1 MSVVNTNTNAVKVQ
15 AALVQS
21 TRNIDQTMASLSTG
35 KRINS
40 AADDAAGSAIGT
52 KLATQSR
59 SLNMAVRNTND
70 GISMMQ
76 TADGAAG
83 GIQDM
88 LYRMKELAVQA
99 VNDTYSADERFVLND
114 EFQHL
119 ESQIRDT
126 VANTT
131 WSSTSLRPMKL
142 LDGSLNEG
150 SGVAT
155 YHIGAMAGDGV
166 AVTFADFDLSS
177 QPLTTVRS
185 LSTASDASTALTSI
199 DGAINQVS
207 SARATWGAA
216 MNRLVHA
223 GDNATQVSRNLV
235 ESHSRIMDT
244 DYAQATAEL
253 ARSMILNEAGSAML
267 SQANQQPYYVL
278 ALLS

>member
-1 MSVVNTNTNAVKVQ
+1 MPTVNTNINALKAQ
-15 AALVQS
+15 SALAHS
-21 TRNIDQTMASLSTG
+21 HRHLTQTMAELSTS

-40 AADDAAGSAIGT
+40 ASDDAAGSAISA

-59 SLNMAVRNTND
+59 SMDMAVRNTND

-83 GIQDM
+83 GIQNM

-99 VNDTYSADERFVLND
+99 INDTNSADERTALNN

-126 VANTT
+126 VSNTT
-131 WSSTSLRPMKL
+131 WNSMKL
-142 LDGSLNEG
+142 LDGSLNSN

-155 YHIGAMAGDGV
+155 YHVGAAAGDGV
-166 AVTFADFDLSS
+166 AVTYADFDLSA
-177 QPLTTVRS
+177 QPLTTSRAIDTGVN
-185 LSTASDASTALTSI
+185 ANNALTSI
-199 DGAINQVS
+199 DGAINQIS
-207 SARATWGAA
+207 TARATWGAA

-223 GDNATQVSRNLV
+223 GDNAMNVSQKLL
-235 ESHSRIMDT
+235 ESRSRIMDT

-253 ARSMILNEAGSAML
+253 ARSMILDQAGSAML

>member
-1 MSVVNTNTNAVKVQ
+1 MSVVNTNTNALRVEG
-15 AALVQS
+15 ALVQN
-21 TRNIDQTMASLSTG
+21 TRLLDHTMAKLSTG

-40 AADDAAGSAIGT
+40 AADDAAGSAIGA
-52 KLATQSR
+52 KLATQAK

-99 VNDTYSADERFVLND
+99 GNDTYSADERFVLND

-131 WSSTSLRPMKL
+131 WNSMKL
-142 LDGSLNEG
+142 LDGSLNSN

-155 YHIGAMAGDGV
+155 YHVGAAAGDGV
-166 AVTFADFDLSS
+166 AVTFADFDLSA
-177 QPLTTVRS
+177 QPLTTARTID
-185 LSTASDASTALTSI
+185 TASNASTALTSI
-199 DGAINQVS
+199 DGAINQIS
-207 SARATWGAA
+207 TARATWGAA

-235 ESHSRIMDT
+235 ESQSRIMDT

-253 ARSMILNEAGSAML
+253 ARAMIMNEAGSAML

>member
-1 MSVVNTNTNAVKVQ
+1 MSVVNTNTNALR
-15 AALVQS
+15 AEGALVQN
-21 TRNIDQTMASLSTG
+21 TRRLDQTLATLSTG

-40 AADDAAGSAIGT
+40 SADDAAGSAIST

-99 VNDTYSADERFVLND
+99 GNDSYSAEDRYVLND

-131 WSSTSLRPMKL
+131 WNSMKL
-142 LDGSLNEG
+142 LDGSLNSN

-155 YHIGAMAGDGV
+155 YHVGAAARDGV
-166 AVTFADFDLSS
+166 AVTFADFDLSA
-177 QPLTTVRS
+177 QPLTTARMID
-185 LSTASDASTALTSI
+185 TASNASNALTSI
-199 DGAINQVS
+199 DGAINQIS
-207 SARATWGAA
+207 TARATWGAA
-216 MNRLVHA
+216 MSRLVHA

-253 ARSMILNEAGSAML
+253 ARAMILDQAGSAML
-267 SQANQQPYYVL
+267 TQANQQPYYVL

>member
-1 MSVVNTNTNAVKVQ
+1 MSVVNTNTNALR
-15 AALVQS
+15 AEGALVQN
-21 TRNIDQTMASLSTG
+21 TRRLDQAMASLSTG

-99 VNDTYSADERFVLND
+99 VNDTYSASERTVLND

-126 VANTT
+126 VTNTT
-131 WSSTSLRPMKL
+131 WNSMRL
-142 LDGSLNEG
+142 LDGSLNSN

-155 YHIGAMAGDGV
+155 YHVGALAGDGV
-166 AVTFADFDLSS
+166 AVTFADFDLST

-185 LSTASDASTALTSI
+185 LSTSSNASTALTSI

-244 DYAQATAEL
+244 DYAQATADL
-253 ARSMILNEAGSAML
+253 ARTMILNEAGSAML

>member
-1 MSVVNTNTNAVKVQ
+1 MTIVNSNIKALAVKQ
-15 AALVQS
+15 ALVLNQRALS
-21 TRNIDQTMASLSTG
+21 NAMEQLSTG

-40 AADDAAGSAIGT
+40 SSDDAAGSAISS
-52 KLATQSR
+52 KLTTQAR

-83 GIQDM
+83 GIQEM

-99 VNDTYSADERFVLND
+99 VNDTNSASERTALNT
-114 EFQHL
+114 EFQSL
-119 ESQIRDT
+119 ETQIRNT

-131 WSSTSLRPMKL
+131 WNGMVL
-142 LDGSLNEG
+142 LDGTVGNAGTVGYHVGAASND
-150 SGVAT
+150 SVSVT
-155 YHIGAMAGDGV
+155 Y
-166 AVTFADFDLSS
+166 ADFDLAA
-177 QPLTTVRS
+177 QPLTTARTIDTGVNATS
-185 LSTASDASTALTSI
+185 ALTSI
-199 DGAINQVS
+199 DGAINQIS
-207 SARATWGAA
+207 RARATWGAA

-223 GDNATQVSRNLV
+223 GDNATNVSMNLS
-235 ESHSRIMDT
+235 ESNSRIMDT
-244 DYAQATAEL
+244 DYAQTTAEM

>member
-1 MSVVNTNTNAVKVQ
+1 MTIVNTNIQAMSAQNAL
-15 AALVQS
+15 ALNNRSMSEATTQL
-21 TRNIDQTMASLSTG
+21 TTG

-40 AADDAAGSAIGT
+40 AADDAAGSAIGS
-52 KLATQSR
+52 KLATQAR

-70 GISMMQ
+70 GITMMQ

-99 VNDTYSADERFVLND
+99 VNDTNSSDERTALNS
-114 EFQHL
+114 EFQAL

-131 WSSTSLRPMKL
+131 WNGIKL
-142 LDGSLNEG
+142 LDGSLGNN

-155 YHIGAMAGDGV
+155 YHVGAASGDGV
-166 AVTFADFDLSS
+166 AVTFADFDLSA
-177 QPLTTVRS
+177 QPLTTSRNIDS
-185 LSTASDASTALTSI
+185 GSDAQTALESI
-199 DGAINQVS
+199 DRAVDQVS
-207 SARATWGAA
+207 RARASWGAA

-223 GDNATQVSRNLV
+223 GDNAIQVSQNLGA
-235 ESHSRIMDT
+235 SYGRIMDT
-244 DYAQATAEL
+244 NYAQATAEL
-253 ARSMILNEAGSAML
+253 ARTMILDRAGSAML
-267 SQANQQPYYVL
+267 SQAKQQPMYVL

>member
-1 MSVVNTNTNAVKVQ
+1 MSVVNTNTNALRVEG
-15 AALVQS
+15 ALVQN
-21 TRNIDQTMASLSTG
+21 TRRLDYNMASLSTG

-40 AADDAAGSAIGT
+40 AADDAAGSAIGA

-99 VNDTYSADERFVLND
+99 GNDTYSAEERYVLND

-131 WSSTSLRPMKL
+131 WNSMKL
-142 LDGSLNEG
+142 LDGSLNSN

-155 YHIGAMAGDGV
+155 YHVGAAARDGV
-166 AVTFADFDLSS
+166 AVTFADFDLSA
-177 QPLTTVRS
+177 QPLTTARMID
-185 LSTASDASTALTSI
+185 TASNASNALTSI
-199 DGAINQVS
+199 DGAINQIS
-207 SARATWGAA
+207 TARATWGAA
-216 MNRLVHA
+216 MSRLVHA

-253 ARSMILNEAGSAML
+253 ARAMILDQAGSAML
-267 SQANQQPYYVL
+267 TQANQQPYYVL

>member
-1 MSVVNTNTNAVKVQ
+1 MTTVNTNIQVLSAQNALTANNRAMS
-15 AALVQS
+15 AATAQ
-21 TRNIDQTMASLSTG
+21 LSTG
-35 KRINS
+35 KRLNS
-40 AADDAAGSAIGT
+40 AADDAAGSAISS
-52 KLATQSR
+52 KLATQAR

-99 VNDTYSADERFVLND
+99 INDTNSQDERTALNE
-114 EFQHL
+114 EFQQL

-126 VANTT
+126 VANTS
-131 WSSTSLRPMKL
+131 WNGMKL
-142 LDGSLNEG
+142 LDGSLGNN

-155 YHIGAMAGDGV
+155 YQVGAASGDGV
-166 AVTFADFDLSS
+166 AVAFSNFSEFDLNTK
-177 QPLTTVRS
+177 PLATPDRAVD
-185 LSTASDASTALTSI
+185 TATKATAALGTI
-199 DGAINQVS
+199 DGAINQIS

-223 GDNATQVSRNLV
+223 GDNAMNVSQNLG
-235 ESHSRIMDT
+235 ESYSRIMDT

-253 ARSMILNEAGSAML
+253 ARTMILDQAGAAML
-267 SQANQQPYYVL
+267 SQANQKPYYVL

>member
-1 MSVVNTNTNAVKVQ
+1 MSVVNTNTNALR
-15 AALVQS
+15 AEGALVQN
-21 TRNIDQTMASLSTG
+21 TRRLDQTLATLSTG

-40 AADDAAGSAIGT
+40 SADDAAGSAIST

-99 VNDTYSADERFVLND
+99 GNDSYSAEDRYVLND

-131 WSSTSLRPMKL
+131 WNSMKL
-142 LDGSLNEG
+142 LDGSLNSN

-155 YHIGAMAGDGV
+155 YHVGAAARDGV
-166 AVTFADFDLSS
+166 AVTFADFDLSA
-177 QPLTTVRS
+177 QPLTTDRMID
-185 LSTASDASTALTSI
+185 TASNASNALTSI
-199 DGAINQVS
+199 DGAINQIS
-207 SARATWGAA
+207 TARATWGAA
-216 MNRLVHA
+216 MSRLVHA

-253 ARSMILNEAGSAML
+253 ARAMILDQAGSAMFT
-267 SQANQQPYYVL
+267 QANQQPYYVL

>member
-1 MSVVNTNTNAVKVQ
+1 MTNVNTNIHALSAQIALTANNRAMS
-15 AALVQS
+15 AATAQ
-21 TRNIDQTMASLSTG
+21 LSTG
-35 KRINS
+35 KRLNS
-40 AADDAAGSAIGT
+40 AADDAAGSAISS
-52 KLATQSR
+52 KLATQAR

-99 VNDTYSADERFVLND
+99 INDTNSQDERTVLNE
-114 EFQHL
+114 EFQQL

-126 VANTT
+126 VANTS
-131 WSSTSLRPMKL
+131 WNGMKL
-142 LDGSLNEG
+142 LNGSLGNN

-155 YHIGAMAGDGV
+155 YQVGAASGDGV
-166 AVTFADFDLSS
+166 AVTFADFDLNT
-177 QPLTTVRS
+177 QPLATPNRAVDAAAKA
-185 LSTASDASTALTSI
+185 TAALGTI
-199 DGAINQVS
+199 DGAINQIT

-223 GDNATQVSRNLV
+223 GDNAMNVSQNLG
-235 ESHSRIMDT
+235 ESYSRIMDT

-253 ARSMILNEAGSAML
+253 ARTMILDQAGSAML
-267 SQANQQPYYVL
+267 SQANQKPYYVL